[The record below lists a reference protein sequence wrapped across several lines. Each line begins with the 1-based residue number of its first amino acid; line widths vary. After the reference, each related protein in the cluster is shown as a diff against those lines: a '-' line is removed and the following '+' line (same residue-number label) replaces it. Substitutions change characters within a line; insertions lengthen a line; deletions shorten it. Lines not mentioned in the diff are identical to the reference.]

1 MPALK
6 VKKNDNVEVIAGKD
20 KGKRGRV
27 VRVFPKTGRVMVEH
41 INMVKRHEKLRVG
54 QGRSGT
60 QGGIITKELP
70 IDISNVLVV
79 CPHCDKG
86 RRMGTAVEE
95 GGVRRRVCRN
105 CGGDI

>member
-1 MPALK
+1 MRALNI
-6 VKKNDNVEVIAGKD
+6 KKDDNVEVIAGKD

-27 VRVFPKTGRVMVEH
+27 VRVFPKADRVMVEH
-41 INMVKRHEKLRVG
+41 VNMVKRHEKLRVG

-60 QGGIITKELP
+60 QGGIISKELP
-70 IDISNVLVV
+70 IHISNVLVV

-86 RRMGTAVEE
+86 RRIGMSVEE
-95 GGVRRRVCRN
+95 GGVRRRICRK